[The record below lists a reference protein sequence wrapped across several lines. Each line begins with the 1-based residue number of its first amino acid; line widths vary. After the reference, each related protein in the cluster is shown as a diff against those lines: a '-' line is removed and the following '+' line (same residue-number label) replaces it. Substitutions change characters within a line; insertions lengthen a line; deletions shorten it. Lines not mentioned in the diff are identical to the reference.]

1 MKILCA
7 GGGTAGHVY
16 PVLAIVDNLR
26 AMCRQGGGGLEIEW
40 LGRRRGISRKLVEA
54 AGIRHRQVASGQ
66 IRAVNPLIQAL
77 SLIRVGVGILQS
89 LWLVARFRPDFCL
102 ATGGN
107 AAAPGAIAAFLL
119 RIPLLIFMP
128 DASPGIT
135 DRLLIRLARKV
146 FVANEEA
153 LPYAFDK
160 GEVTGYPVRN
170 SLVEATRNRVQAR
183 QSLQDAL
190 GLEALTFT
198 CPNGKFPLLLLVSG
212 GSLGARSLNN
222 AILDCLGSLLN
233 LCVLLLVTGEGE
245 YSSVAA
251 RAKQLDLTQTQRC
264 RLKVVPYLHSEFA
277 VALATADLAVM
288 RSGASV
294 LGELPVTCTP
304 AVLVPLPGSGGH
316 QWANAH
322 ALMAK
327 GACLVL
333 DNSELPEQLW
343 PTLERL
349 LQQPEKL
356 KEMEQRLCSMACPDG
371 AMRGAKA
378 ILDTI
383 QSLSRS
389 A

>member
-16 PVLAIVDNLR
+16 PVLAILDDLR
-26 AMCRQGGGGLEIEW
+26 SMCRHRGGGLQIEW
-40 LGRRRGISRKLVEA
+40 LGRRRGISQKLVEA

-66 IRAVNPLIQAL
+66 VRAVNPLIQAL
-77 SLIRVGVGILQS
+77 SLIRVGVGILQA

-107 AAAPGAIAAFLL
+107 AAAPGGIAAYLL
-119 RIPLLIFMP
+119 GIPLLIFMP

-153 LPYAFDK
+153 LPYTLDK

-170 SLVEATRNRVQAR
+170 SLVEAIRNRDQAR
-183 QSLQDAL
+183 QSLKEAL
-190 GLEALTFT
+190 GLEALTLN
-198 CPNGKFPLLLLVSG
+198 CPNGKFPPLLLVSG

-222 AILDCLGSLLN
+222 AILECLGSLLN

-245 YSSVAA
+245 YPSVTA
-251 RAKQLDLTQTQRC
+251 RTKDMELTQTQRR

-316 QWANAH
+316 QWANAQ
-322 ALMAK
+322 ALLAK

-333 DNSELPEQLW
+333 DNSELSEQLW
-343 PTLERL
+343 PTLESL
-349 LQQPEKL
+349 LQHPEKL
-356 KEMEQRLCSMACPDG
+356 KEIEQRLHGLARPDG
-371 AMRGAKA
+371 SQRGAKA

-383 QSLSRS
+383 QSLSRNP
-389 A
+389 